1 MTYKGWLECRR
12 DMLEQMQRGDTET
25 NTLRMVKDALAHIE
39 DERARKRR
47 RDRVQAI
54 LSAELNAHMIPAALY
69 NRIMAEL

>member
-1 MTYKGWLECRR
+1 
-12 DMLEQMQRGDTET
+12 
-25 NTLRMVKDALAHIE
+25 MVKDALSHID

-54 LSAELNAHMIPAALY
+54 LSAELNAHMITAALY

>member
-12 DMLEQMQRGDTET
+12 DTLEQMQRGDTET
-25 NTLRMVKDALAHIE
+25 NSLRMVKDALAHVD

-54 LSAELNAHMIPAALY
+54 LSAELNAHMITAALY